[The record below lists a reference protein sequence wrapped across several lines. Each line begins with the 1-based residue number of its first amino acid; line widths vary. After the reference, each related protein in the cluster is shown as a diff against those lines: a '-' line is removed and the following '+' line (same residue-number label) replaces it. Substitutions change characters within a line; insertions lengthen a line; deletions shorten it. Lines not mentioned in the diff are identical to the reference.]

1 MSRMIVKQNM
11 KLNHNLW
18 NVFPQL
24 NDHYSE
30 TKIVSENVL

>member
-1 MSRMIVKQNM
+1 MSRMIVKQNS
-11 KLNHNLW
+11 NHNLW

-24 NDHYSE
+24 NDHYNE

>member
-1 MSRMIVKQNM
+1 MSRMIVKQNG
-11 KLNHNLW
+11 KHNLW